1 MIVVG
6 NSTRIIGVSVL
17 VAILVSIL
25 TLEGLMMKITSL
37 FVVGLFM
44 LAACSDSYRYPC
56 QDPAKA
62 YTPECSCTPRTKNKA
77 LSAVQVPTTD
87 GIRGVN
93 C

>member
-25 TLEGLMMKITSL
+25 TLGGLMMKITSL
-37 FVVGLFM
+37 TVVGLFI

-77 LSAVQVPTTD
+77 LSAVQVATTD

>member
-1 MIVVG
+1 VIVVG
-6 NSTRIIGVSVL
+6 SSTRIIGVSVL
-17 VAILVSIL
+17 LAILVSIL
-25 TLEGLMMKITSL
+25 TLGGLMMKTTSL
-37 FVVGLFM
+37 FVVCLFV
-44 LAACSDSYRYPC
+44 LAACGDSYRYPC

-87 GIRGVN
+87 GIRGID

>member
-6 NSTRIIGVSVL
+6 NSTLIIGVSVL
-17 VAILVSIL
+17 VVILVSIL
-25 TLEGLMMKITSL
+25 RLEGLMMKSTSL
-37 FVVGLFM
+37 TVVGLFV
-44 LAACSDSYRYPC
+44 LVSCGNSFRYPC

-77 LSAVQVPTTD
+77 LGVVQIPTTD
-87 GIRGVN
+87 GVIGVD